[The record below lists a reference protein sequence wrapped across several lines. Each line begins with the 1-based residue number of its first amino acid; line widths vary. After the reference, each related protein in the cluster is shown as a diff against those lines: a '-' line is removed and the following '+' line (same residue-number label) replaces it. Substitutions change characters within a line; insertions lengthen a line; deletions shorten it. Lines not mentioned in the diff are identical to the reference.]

1 MRIDI
6 ITVQPALFEGPFT
19 CSMVKRAQD
28 KGLATVNLINLKDYA
43 LNRYGQVDD
52 YQFGGGAGMVL
63 MCEPIANAIDDL
75 QKQRTYQEIIYT
87 CPDGEIWNQKI
98 ANTYSTYE
106 NIIIL
111 CGHYKGIDQRI
122 RDIFVTKEISIGDFV
137 LTGGEL
143 PAALIT
149 DSIVRL
155 LPGVLGN
162 EESALTDSFQDDL
175 LAPPV
180 YTRPADFR
188 GHKVPEVL
196 LSGHFKNID
205 DWRMEQSIQLTQTK
219 RPDLLDH

>member
-63 MCEPIANAIDDL
+63 MCEPIANAIEDL

-205 DWRMEQSIQLTQTK
+205 YWRMEQSIQLTQTK